1 MLGPFGGL
9 RTAEEGLTDRGGVD
23 VALNGD
29 VLAIPLGEELEV
41 VAAAVLAMADQ
52 EDAIGLVGGAEDLLL
67 HLRQPE
73 VVGVEVVAQ
82 GDELDALLHG
92 IRQGG
97 ANHLLA
103 FITAPGVAVIGSAA
117 MAPQQDEQT
126 IRLLQGGFDQVEM
139 GPMKGLEPSDQDG
152 NVVCHGDLRIPEMK
166 CPPQRQVSN

>member
-1 MLGPFGGL
+1 MLGPLGGL
-9 RTAEEGLTDRGGVD
+9 RAAEEGLADCGGVD

-52 EDAIGLVGGAEDLLL
+52 QDAIGLVGGAEDLLL

-92 IRQGG
+92 IRQGR
-97 ANHLLA
+97 ANHLLT
-103 FITAPGVAVIGSAA
+103 FITAPGVAGIGSAA
-117 MAPQQDEQT
+117 VAPQQDEQA
-126 IRLLQGGFDQVEM
+126 IGLLQGGFDKMEM
-139 GPMKGLEPSDQDG
+139 GPMKGLKASDKDG
-152 NVVCHGDLRIPEMK
+152 NVVRHGDLRIPEMK
-166 CPPQRQVSN
+166 SPPQWQVT